1 MPDSPSL
8 NRAQMKQVI
17 EEGGSVLMHTGDGPK
32 LIGSIDRLPPDVDVL
47 NPSDPVAVRAAL
59 QDADT
64 RIAAAHS
71 ERERLIAM
79 QAAAAAKQAA
89 DAERERLLAEQGA
102 APVPAHAPA
111 SPSSPG
117 LPGSAIAPD
126 QSARETM
133 PWEGAPRKRRN
144 KGRRAPKSK
153 GAARAAKQ
161 DEPPKE

>member
-47 NPSDPVAVRAAL
+47 NPSDPIAVQAAL
-59 QDADT
+59 RDADQ
-64 RIAAAHS
+64 RMAAAQS
-71 ERERLIAM
+71 ERDRLIAM
-79 QAAAAAKQAA
+79 QA
-89 DAERERLLAEQGA
+89 A

-126 QSARETM
+126 PAARETM
-133 PWEGAPRKRRN
+133 PWEGVPRKRRN

>member
-8 NRAQMKQVI
+8 SRAQMKQVI
-17 EEGGSVLMHTGDGPK
+17 EGGGSVLAHAGDGPK
-32 LIGSIDRLPPDVDVL
+32 LYTRADQLPPDVDVL

-59 QDADT
+59 RDADN
-64 RIAAAHS
+64 RLAAAAS
-71 ERERLIAM
+71 ERERLLAM
-79 QAAAAAKQAA
+79 QAAAA
-89 DAERERLLAEQGA
+89 
-102 APVPAHAPA
+102 VPAHAPA

-126 QSARETM
+126 PAAREAM
-133 PWEGAPRKRRN
+133 PWEGTPSKQSK
-144 KGRRAPKSK
+144 KGRRTPKPK

>member
-1 MPDSPSL
+1 MAGPPSL
-8 NRAQMKQVI
+8 SRAQMKQVI

-32 LIGSIDRLPPDVDVL
+32 LYTRADQLPPDVDVL

-59 QDADT
+59 QDADQ
-64 RIAAAHS
+64 RIAAAAA

-79 QAAAAAKQAA
+79 QA
-89 DAERERLLAEQGA
+89 A

-126 QSARETM
+126 PAARETM
-133 PWEGAPRKRRN
+133 PWEGKPLRRPSRS
-144 KGRRAPKSK
+144 RRTPKPK

>member
-17 EEGGSVLMHTGDGPK
+17 EEGGSVLMHTGDGPN

-47 NPSDPVAVRAAL
+47 NPSDPIAVRAAL
-59 QDADT
+59 QDADQ
-64 RIAAAHS
+64 RIAAA
-71 ERERLIAM
+71 A
-79 QAAAAAKQAA
+79 
-89 DAERERLLAEQGA
+89 AERERLLAMQA
-102 APVPAHAPA
+102 TAPVPAHAPA

-126 QSARETM
+126 PAARETM
-133 PWEGAPRKRRN
+133 PWEGTPRKRRN
-144 KGRRAPKSK
+144 KGRRAPKPK
-153 GAARAAKQ
+153 AAARAAKQ